1 MELNFEK
8 HCWAEIDLDALRR
21 NYERIC
27 QNAKDVPVCAVVKAD
42 AYGHGDVAVAKALSR
57 CGAQWFAVSCLSEAM
72 RLRMAGI
79 RGEILILGYTDP
91 SQARRLAKHN
101 ITQTVFSLEYA
112 QALADQTRKKGK
124 PAREVKCHL
133 KVDTGMGR
141 IGFAAR
147 DDLERAVEEMGR
159 CFEIK
164 GLKVTGLFQHFAVA
178 DSEEAEDTAYTARQ
192 QELFLQVLQRLEDKG
207 RHIKTAHCCNS
218 AGQLTHPE
226 WGLNLMRAGIILY
239 GEDPSSQVHCEGL
252 EPVMTLKATVSQ
264 VKDLAAGDSV
274 SYGRAFTADRPMRV
288 ATLCCGYADG
298 YPRLLSGKGVV
309 SLHGQ
314 AAPVLG
320 RVCMDQMIVDV
331 THIPETKMGDEA
343 CIFGGKG
350 PQDSASAAAERIG
363 TISYELLCGVSRRV
377 PRIYRENG
385 KVVNVADY
393 LK

>member
-1 MELNFEK
+1 M
-8 HCWAEIDLDALRR
+8 I
-21 NYERIC
+21 
-27 QNAKDVPVCAVVKAD
+27 
-42 AYGHGDVAVAKALSR
+42 
-57 CGAQWFAVSCLSEAM
+57 
-72 RLRMAGI
+72 
-79 RGEILILGYTDP
+79 
-91 SQARRLAKHN
+91 
-101 ITQTVFSLEYA
+101 
-112 QALADQTRKKGK
+112 
-124 PAREVKCHL
+124 
-133 KVDTGMGR
+133 
-141 IGFAAR
+141 
-147 DDLERAVEEMGR
+147 
-159 CFEIK
+159 
-164 GLKVTGLFQHFAVA
+164 
-178 DSEEAEDTAYTARQ
+178 
-192 QELFLQVLQRLEDKG
+192 
-207 RHIKTAHCCNS
+207 
-218 AGQLTHPE
+218 
-226 WGLNLMRAGIILY
+226 
-239 GEDPSSQVHCEGL
+239 
-252 EPVMTLKATVSQ
+252 LKATVSQ

-331 THIPETKMGDEA
+331 THIPEVKMGDEA

-350 PQDSASAAAERIG
+350 PQDSASAAAEKIG

>member
-1 MELNFEK
+1 MEPTFEK
-8 HCWAEIDLDALRR
+8 HCWAEIDLDALRH
-21 NYERIC
+21 NYEKIC
-27 QNAKDVPVCAVVKAD
+27 RNAGGVPVCAVVKAD
-42 AYGHGDVAVAKALSR
+42 AYGHGDVAVARTLAR
-57 CGAQWFAVSCLSEAM
+57 CGAGWFAVSCLSEAM
-72 RLRMAGI
+72 RLRLAGI

-112 QALADQTRKKGK
+112 RALADQTQKKGK
-124 PAREVKCHL
+124 PPRVVKCHL

-147 DDLERAVEEMGR
+147 DDLDKAVEEMDR

-178 DSEEAEDTAYTARQ
+178 DSEDPADQAYTDHQ

-239 GEDPSSQVHCEGL
+239 GEDPSDQVRCEGL
-252 EPVMTLKATVSQ
+252 EPVMALKATVSQ
-264 VKDLAAGDSV
+264 VKELAPGDSV
-274 SYGRAFTADRPMRV
+274 SYGRAFTASRPMRV

-309 SLHGQ
+309 SIHGQ

-343 CIFGGKG
+343 CILGGNG
-350 PQDSASAAAERIG
+350 PQDSFCAAADKIG

-385 KVVNVADY
+385 KIVNVADY